1 VARFQ
6 SDNEGRDAGVILVFW
21 VLCLSLLS
29 ALFVGVLALGN
40 LLQSS
45 DNAQNA
51 ADAAALAGEDYL
63 AGIHT
68 VGLMVENSLPI
79 DWGDRCQVGG
89 SSVAVQCANYSWL
102 YGYSIYERNNWV
114 PIGDKSS
121 AINALSYAGSAWT
134 CGRFATRSRHHHS
147 GQTYCVELHIYPPG
161 QGYGVDASLSDDPTI
176 TVATE
181 ATEDAAS
188 IEENYGFSNSAG
200 CTAPQGIYLAEGSS
214 QSCIG
219 YDAAG
224 SVWVTVP
231 DPAVFPGTGIAQ
243 IDKTSWATKFP
254 SGTALCS
261 GISPDGNCN

>member
-1 VARFQ
+1 MARFQ
-6 SDNEGRDAGVILVFW
+6 SDDESRDAGVILVFW

-29 ALFVGVLALGN
+29 TLFVGVLALGN

-68 VGLMVENSLPI
+68 VGLMVENNIPI
-79 DWGDRCQVGG
+79 DWSDECQAGG
-89 SSVAVQCANYSWL
+89 GNVAVQCTNYSWL
-102 YGYSIYERNNWV
+102 YGYSIYEGDNWV
-114 PIGDKSS
+114 PIGDPPS
-121 AINALSYAGSAWT
+121 AISALSYAGSAWT
-134 CGRFATRSRHHHS
+134 CGRLGTGPRHHHH
-147 GQTYCVELHIYPPG
+147 GQRYCIELDISPPG

-176 TVATE
+176 TVATQ
-181 ATEDAAS
+181 ATQEAAS

-200 CTAPQGIYLAEGSS
+200 CTAPQGVFLAEGSYR
-214 QSCIG
+214 SCIG

-224 SVWVTVP
+224 SIWVTVP
-231 DPAVFPGTGIAQ
+231 DPAVIPGTGITQ

-254 SGTALCS
+254 SGTGLCS
-261 GISPDGNCN
+261 GIPPGGNCN